1 MEDFLKFVLVAA
13 VLVVAFI
20 QQTRKEAQKKKKNAP
35 RPPVMPQPEPV
46 SSPLPEGQESQT
58 YGGYIPE
65 GPASE
70 PPTPPRPKPKR
81 NPARTFAK
89 AEPKQNIPV
98 PPPPATED
106 GTTDYQIHS
115 AEEARRAIIWSEIL
129 TRKY

>member
-46 SSPLPEGQESQT
+46 SSPLPEG
-58 YGGYIPE
+58 
-65 GPASE
+65 PASE
-70 PPTPPRPKPKR
+70 PPTPPRPKTKR